1 MEKWELAE
9 ADYKQGMKY
18 KDIAEKYEVSLST
31 VKSWAARHWKKEEV
45 ATKGKKGS
53 QPSSKKSQPKK
64 KKSQP
69 KVGAPK
75 GNQNAVGNNGGAPAR
90 NQNHLQ
96 HGIYSKVYWD
106 TLDEDELQLV
116 GNMSYEEEDLLE
128 EQIALLT
135 VREHRFLVLIKKH
148 KEKGGLSISSVVTHK
163 WIPKDKTEA
172 SGTDSTIMAS
182 SDESIIHRYENE
194 LTKIQARKTRC
205 IEALA
210 KLRALR
216 KTVGG
221 FDPEAAAATVQI
233 YIPDNGRRKKDE

>member
-1 MEKWELAE
+1 MADKEKAYEDWL
-9 ADYKQGMKY
+9 KGMKY
-18 KDIAEKYEVSLST
+18 KEIAEKYGVTLSA
-31 VKSWAARHWKKEEV
+31 VKSWAARDWKQRKV
-45 ATKGKKGS
+45 ATGGKKKL
-53 QPSSKKSQPKK
+53 QPKKAKSQPKA
-64 KKSQP
+64 
-69 KVGAPK
+69 GAPK
-75 GNQNAVGNNGGAPAR
+75 GNQNAIGNSGGGAPAR
-90 NQNHLQ
+90 NQNHLK

-106 TLDEDELQLV
+106 TLDENELQLV

-148 KEKGGLSISSVVTHK
+148 KEKGGLSVDSVVTHK
-163 WIPKDKTEA
+163 WIPKDKKDA
-172 SGTDSTIMAS
+172 SGTDSTIAAA
-182 SDESIIHRYENE
+182 SDESIIQRYENE

-221 FDPEAAAATVQI
+221 FDPEGAAATVQI
-233 YIPDNGRRKKDE
+233 YIPDNGRRKKE